1 MNAPEMRSTI
11 LSSDDVH
18 LARESLRT
26 LAGVLQS
33 AAESHRIDVYGES
46 GVACSLRVPASALR
60 LLCQA
65 LGEMERGYAVA
76 VTSVDADLTT
86 QQAADVLN
94 VSRPY
99 LVRLLEQG
107 QIPFHKTGSHRRV
120 RHRDLMAYKRQV
132 DAQRLQVLDALTA
145 QAQELGLGY

>member
-1 MNAPEMRSTI
+1 
-11 LSSDDVH
+11 
-18 LARESLRT
+18 
-26 LAGVLQS
+26 
-33 AAESHRIDVYGES
+33 
-46 GVACSLRVPASALR
+46 
-60 LLCQA
+60 
-65 LGEMERGYAVA
+65 MERGYAVA